1 MHSTKLEIE
10 SALRK
15 KEKEKSTCMTCECDV
30 FTNTMFWVQGQAKGS
45 WSAHMLL
52 WVFLSILLLCSY
64 LCLFDTI
71 IELHATNEKNKKI
84 KKCSMTFSLVSNMD
98 FTCNKGIIKF
108 LYFVYVV
115 EAFITL
121 NWEARYKYTSP
132 FSSLLLV
139 HMHLLYL

>member
-15 KEKEKSTCMTCECDV
+15 KKKAHDMWMFSQILCFEFKDKLEALGVLTCSFESFSLYCYCALIFVCLTPSL
-30 FTNTMFWVQGQAKGS
+30 NY
-45 WSAHMLL
+45 MLRMKK
-52 WVFLSILLLCSY
+52 I
-64 LCLFDTI
+64 
-71 IELHATNEKNKKI
+71 KKI
-84 KKCSMTFSLVSNMD
+84 KKCSMTFSLESNMD

-121 NWEARYKYTSP
+121 NWEAQHKYTSP
-132 FSSLLLV
+132 FASLLLV
-139 HMHLLYL
+139 HIHLLYL